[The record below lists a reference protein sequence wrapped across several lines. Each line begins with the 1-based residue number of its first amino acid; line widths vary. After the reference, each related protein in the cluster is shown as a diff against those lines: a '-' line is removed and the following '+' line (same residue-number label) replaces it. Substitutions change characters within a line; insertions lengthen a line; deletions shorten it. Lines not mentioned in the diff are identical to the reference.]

1 MIERRER
8 SLTLRELASRRGKS
22 RREFLRTAAGGMAG
36 ALIAGR
42 FLVRALYAHPS
53 PAQGQAQA
61 QEEQVVFSMIV
72 VDFNKCTGCRTCETV
87 CSSFNNRVAV
97 NGKELPGLG
106 NPALSNIRVYPYNPD
121 VDVPVTCLMC
131 EDAPC
136 IAACP
141 VEPDPR
147 TGRRALYREGRLPV
161 LRNDLSRCIG
171 CGSCAEACR
180 TARVG
185 AIIPNRETNK
195 PERMCTLC
203 GGNPQCVLYCPN
215 GALSHVVQG
224 LPGQH
229 YGLSPDSAAKLLMD
243 LWYGKH

>member
-1 MIERRER
+1 MAIDPDGK
-8 SLTLRELASRRGKS
+8 LTLRELAALSGSS
-22 RREFLRTAAGGMAG
+22 RREFLKRISIGSTGLLLFDG
-36 ALIAGR
+36 
-42 FLVRALYAHPS
+42 FLVRGL
-53 PAQGQAQA
+53 QAQSSQDQA
-61 QEEQVVFSMIV
+61 QPDKMVFSMVV

-87 CSSFNNRVAV
+87 CSSFNNKVSV
-97 NGKELPGLG
+97 NGRELPGLG
-106 NPALSNIRVYPYNPD
+106 NPSLSNIRVYPYNPD

-141 VEPDPR
+141 VEPDPQ
-147 TGRRALYREGRLPV
+147 TKRRALYRDGRLPV
-161 LRNDLSRCIG
+161 LRNDIERCIG

-185 AIIPNRETNK
+185 AIVPNRETNK
-195 PERMCTLC
+195 PERTCTLC
-203 GGNPQCVLYCPN
+203 GGDPQCVKHCPY

-229 YGLSPDSAAKLLMD
+229 YGLSPDAVAGLLTD
-243 LWYGKH
+243 LWYGKR